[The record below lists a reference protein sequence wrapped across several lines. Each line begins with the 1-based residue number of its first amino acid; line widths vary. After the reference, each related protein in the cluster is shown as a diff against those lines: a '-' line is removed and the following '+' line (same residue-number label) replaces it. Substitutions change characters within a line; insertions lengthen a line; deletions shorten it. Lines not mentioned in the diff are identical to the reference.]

1 MPSGDEEAI
10 RNIEKALWILQE
22 RFTMPQEGEIDL
34 LALERTWLVEGSSL
48 EAVGLAAALFDIC
61 NTVIDELVETK
72 GRLGEESSRDQVI
85 EWLRRIARA

>member
-48 EAVGLAAALFDIC
+48 EAVGLAAA
-61 NTVIDELVETK
+61 
-72 GRLGEESSRDQVI
+72 
-85 EWLRRIARA
+85 RRP